1 MKYTFKQTY
10 TFPVTVAS
18 AVVAYLDCE
27 HYTFLHKSCEKRYKT
42 ISLTGNKCISE
53 ILYKSGIFSWKQKS
67 TTEYIGLA
75 ELKQYDISI
84 YGFGPAIIANFFN
97 VSTSLRYFENNEDRM
112 VEDIEDDFKLKRID
126 KNDNT
131 VLSEITYNLDI
142 PFFLW
147 PFKSLIRNKLEL
159 MKRSKDLEDL
169 YMIKKRIKIFGSDYP
184 LSENSPYWRPYFKK
198 SYFLL
203 FKETFIN
210 NFF

>member
-126 KNDNT
+126 KNDT
-131 VLSEITYNLDI
+131 QKTPGRLTALPPLEFQSSKKQVMGSKTQRYKSI
-142 PFFLW
+142 P
-147 PFKSLIRNKLEL
+147 SN
-159 MKRSKDLEDL
+159 
-169 YMIKKRIKIFGSDYP
+169 
-184 LSENSPYWRPYFKK
+184 
-198 SYFLL
+198 
-203 FKETFIN
+203 ETPRKTALKVKMN
-210 NFF
+210 P